1 MPRRKK
7 DGVFINYYIRRD
19 IKERLDKYCEDV
31 GQTNTTA
38 IERILKK
45 FLDEYE
51 SDARVETKQLITLLG
66 VVDNGFMSPASLLDS
81 FFLSALI

>member
-38 IERILKK
+38 IERILTK

-51 SDARVETKQLITLLG
+51 SDARVENKSLIALLG
-66 VVDNGFMSPASLLDS
+66 VVDNGFLSPARLLDS
-81 FFLSALI
+81 FFLSVLN

>member
-1 MPRRKK
+1 MARRKK

-38 IERILKK
+38 IERILTK

-51 SDARVETKQLITLLG
+51 SDARVETKQLIALLG
-66 VVDNGFMSPASLLDS
+66 GVDNDFWSPASLLDS
-81 FFLSALI
+81 FFLSILN